1 MRGKQAHVLALLNAL
16 VRLIVKFILTVP
28 LKHLTW
34 ASLVIKLMNIVTSV
48 SGISGRCI
56 CVFLGWISRG
66 SDLSVVAGVLV
77 MHLGAL
83 AALVGAVASARL
95 LVVVLDL
102 AHSE

>member
-1 MRGKQAHVLALLNAL
+1 LRGKQAYVLALLKAL
-16 VRLIVKFILTVP
+16 VRLIVKFILTVT

-34 ASLVIKLMNIVTSV
+34 ASLVSRLMNIVTSV

-56 CVFLGWISRG
+56 CIFVGWISRG
-66 SDLSVVAGVLV
+66 SDLPVVAGVLV

-83 AALVGAVASARL
+83 TALVGAVASAGL